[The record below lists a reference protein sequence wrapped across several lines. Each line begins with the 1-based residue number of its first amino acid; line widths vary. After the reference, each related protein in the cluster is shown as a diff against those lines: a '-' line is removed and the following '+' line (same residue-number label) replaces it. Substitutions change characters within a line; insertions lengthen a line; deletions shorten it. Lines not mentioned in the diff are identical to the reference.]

1 MVKNLQ
7 ANHSCLLRDVTVR
20 VAFMWKAT
28 VKGDVMS
35 NIDSWQL
42 RKGKKKPFL
51 TLLIRR
57 FLLDYGTFRKERKDN
72 DRTIII
78 LVTNM
83 LSSCTHLH
91 A

>member
-1 MVKNLQ
+1 
-7 ANHSCLLRDVTVR
+7 LLRDATVR

-35 NIDSWQL
+35 KTDSWQL
-42 RKGKKKPFL
+42 RKKKEKAISDITYHEIL
-51 TLLIRR
+51 ARLWHSHS
-57 FLLDYGTFRKERKDN
+57 DSGKERKHN